1 MNIEEIIKIPGIKLV
16 DTNVFLPGRFNLLSR
31 IYDAKQPED
40 ISIEDLE
47 IEINSIREGMNYFK
61 SDGVFT
67 IKEVGDEIYMAVD
80 KINSQIS
87 YHKSK
92 IMSSN
97 KKPGRRGIK
106 RKKVFNKRKDEEE
119 LEEDPI
125 NAKVVID
132 NLNLI
137 ARGIIGLKRKIDER
151 DIRAYFSEAQLKM
164 YERFLEYFI
173 SISGDSSVQKEDYVE
188 REYWRNRNPC
198 NFQTPQK
205 LLASAFTQS
214 QKENVLLVSSNST
227 IQKLICFFHQD
238 KQRDKQ
244 LQTPVYTLSLY
255 SNFGNGFELQKI
267 K

>member
-1 MNIEEIIKIPGIKLV
+1 MDIEEIIKIPGIKLV

-47 IEINSIREGMNYFK
+47 IEISSIREGMNYFK

-97 KKPGRRGIK
+97 KKPGREGIK
-106 RKKVFNKRKDEEE
+106 RKKVFNKRKDGEE

-137 ARGIIGLKRKIDER
+137 ARGIIGLKRKIDGR
-151 DIRAYFSEAQLKM
+151 DIRNKFSKTQSEM

-173 SISGDSSVQKEDYVE
+173 FISTDPKVQKGYSAE
-188 REYWRNRNPC
+188 RDHLINRTPC
-198 NFQTPQK
+198 NFQTAQK
-205 LLASAFTQS
+205 LLATAFTIS

-227 IQKLICFFHQD
+227 IQKSIHFFH
-238 KQRDKQ
+238 KGRQRGKQ
-244 LQTPVYTLSLY
+244 LPSPVYTLSPY
-255 SNFGNGFELQKI
+255 SNFGDGFKFQRTK
-267 K
+267 